1 MTENQ
6 SCIRLLASIL
16 DKLGNLPS
24 GPFWVRDVLDG
35 KYPFP
40 ISLHVGDGQEIYITP
55 EINRML
61 ALFSKAV
68 MDVFFESQ
76 KSEFTDSEWNQM
88 VKRAFGPTLV
98 NRREENC
105 HKEDAAAILTAVR
118 KTVEDW
124 LREIQPREYAF
135 GCHLSKIPDLEPLS
149 IGTVRFEPRR
159 AWLARMHGSGC
170 VSDIMRSRIERVW
183 EGRHLRKRRP
193 SEDASRES
201 AILGTIGE
209 SHFVC
214 SIAVGP
220 MGAEAGLQKAL
231 IAARLATTTLALA
244 WVRPSS
250 TLDFMTLTYD
260 RQPHLRWY
268 VGSSTGGR
276 FGWGSS
282 WSYLPGGER
291 SLEAEDWGSLRSD
304 LGKLFDSAGEAVRY
318 VTHGPNEVSRPEMTK
333 AFFQALLWFHEGCR
347 EDVDSMA
354 IVKFCS
360 SMEAL
365 ARGKKSRGILDLM
378 KARLRVRDED
388 KLRKD
393 LKRLYETGRSQTVHG
408 TNYRLGHD
416 WSDSRSLSEE
426 LARICLISC
435 LQWAAEHQQ
444 ANDPRLLS
452 QSKT

>member
-1 MTENQ
+1 MTDNH
-6 SCIRLLASIL
+6 CIRLLADIL
-16 DKLGNLPS
+16 DKLDNLPS
-24 GPFWVRDVLDG
+24 GPFWFRDVLEK
-35 KYPFP
+35 KYVFP
-40 ISLHVGDGQEIYITP
+40 ISLPVGDDQEIYITP

-68 MDVFFESQ
+68 MDVFFESH

-88 VKRAFGPTLV
+88 VKRAFGPALV
-98 NRREENC
+98 NRHEENRPE
-105 HKEDAAAILTAVR
+105 EDAAAILTAVR

-124 LREIQPREYAF
+124 TREIQPREYAF
-135 GCHLSKIPDLEPLS
+135 GCHLSKNPDLKPLS

-159 AWLARMHGSGC
+159 AWLARMHGSGRA
-170 VSDIMRSRIERVW
+170 SDTVRSRIEKVW
-183 EGRHLRKRRP
+183 DGKHLRKRR
-193 SEDASRES
+193 SSQDSMRES

-214 SIAVGP
+214 SVAVGP

-231 IAARLATTTLALA
+231 VAARLATTTLALA
-244 WVRPSS
+244 WARPSS
-250 TLDFMTLTYD
+250 ALDLMTLTYD
-260 RQPHLRWY
+260 RQPHGRDF
-268 VGSSTGGR
+268 VFSSTGGG
-276 FGWGSS
+276 FGWSGS

-291 SLEAEDWGSLRSD
+291 SLKAEDWDSLRSEM
-304 LGKLFDSAGEAVRY
+304 GSLFDSAGEAVRY
-318 VTHGPNEVSRPEMTK
+318 VTHGPNEISRPQMTK
-333 AFFQALLWFHEGCR
+333 ALFQALLWFREGCR

-365 ARGKKSRGILDLM
+365 ACGKKSGGILDLM
-378 KARLRVRDED
+378 RARLRVRDED

-426 LARICLISC
+426 MARSCLISC
-435 LQWAAEHQQ
+435 LHWAAEHQQ

-452 QSKT
+452 QSKK

>member
-16 DKLGNLPS
+16 DKLDNLPS
-24 GPFWVRDVLDG
+24 GPFWVRDVLEK

-40 ISLHVGDGQEIYITP
+40 ISLQVGDGQAIYITP

-68 MDVFFESQ
+68 MDVFFDSQ
-76 KSEFTDSEWNQM
+76 KSEFTDSEWDQM
-88 VKRAFGPTLV
+88 VKRAFGTALV
-98 NRREENC
+98 DCREENRLE
-105 HKEDAAAILTAVR
+105 EDATAILTSVR
-118 KTVEDW
+118 ETVEDW
-124 LREIQPREYAF
+124 IREIQPREYAF

-183 EGRHLRKRRP
+183 EGKHLRKRRP

-435 LQWAAEHQQ
+435 LHWAAEHQQ
-444 ANDPRLLS
+444 ENDPRLLS

>member
-1 MTENQ
+1 M
-6 SCIRLLASIL
+6 
-16 DKLGNLPS
+16 
-24 GPFWVRDVLDG
+24 
-35 KYPFP
+35 
-40 ISLHVGDGQEIYITP
+40 GDGQAIYITP

-68 MDVFFESQ
+68 MDVFFDSQ
-76 KSEFTDSEWNQM
+76 KSEFTDSEWDQM
-88 VKRAFGPTLV
+88 VKRAFGTALV
-98 NRREENC
+98 DCREENRLE
-105 HKEDAAAILTAVR
+105 EDATAILTAVR
-118 KTVEDW
+118 KTVED
-124 LREIQPREYAF
+124 RICDVQPREYAF

-170 VSDIMRSRIERVW
+170 ASDITRSRIERAW
-183 EGRHLRKRRP
+183 EGKHLRKRRP

-260 RQPHLRWY
+260 RQPHLRRY
-268 VGSSTGGR
+268 VGSSTGGS

-304 LGKLFDSAGEAVRY
+304 LCKLFDSAGETVRY
-318 VTHGPNEVSRPEMTK
+318 VTHGPNKVSRPEMTK
-333 AFFQALLWFHEGCR
+333 ALFQALLWFHEGCR

-365 ARGKKSRGILDLM
+365 ACGKKSKGILDLM

-435 LQWAAEHQQ
+435 LHWAAEHQQ